1 LTGDGIDERLEEC
14 RKPWRLQATK
24 SVRERSQ
31 VRISFR
37 RSVPPGQIDT
47 HSEETVNCAA
57 EILPVELRPNRRRH
71 SDNQARPGG
80 PVSLTHGNFSR
91 PTPQHHN
98 ATVGRTIPSVDRV
111 SRATAQ
117 SPHGEVKAERRHW
130 SENDRGLHF
139 GAPS

>member
-1 LTGDGIDERLEEC
+1 MTGDGVDERLEER

-31 VRISFR
+31 VRISFGH
-37 RSVPPGQIDT
+37 SVPPGEIDT
-47 HSEETVNCAA
+47 YSEKTVDRAA
-57 EILPVELRPNRRRH
+57 EVLPLELRLKRRRH

-80 PVSLTHGNFSR
+80 PVNLTHGNFSR

-111 SRATAQ
+111 SRTTAQ
-117 SPHGEVKAERRHW
+117 SPHGKVKAERRHRP
-130 SENDRGLHF
+130 ENE
-139 GAPS
+139 